1 MVLALLYPMSASL
14 TSGGVKRCGML
25 SPHLLSAMCSADEP
39 AAHARARRR
48 ASACRDTCPGTCR
61 AAQQWF
67 LLRLQGQEDVRP
79 ATLRKSPFIVRRSV
93 AGAALRACIRLQLD
107 ESLDPEVHNLA
118 IDYDIAGPSGCREIT
133 FTSQQQTYDTSSE
146 GGQSGA
152 AALQAAEGDDSSQGA
167 LLAMKSETLDRRGS
181 KEEPD
186 AKRQRTSGSLIKG
199 LPQAKPG

>member
-1 MVLALLYPMSASL
+1 MCHDTAAAALSNVLGN
-14 TSGGVKRCGML
+14 SGAQL
-25 SPHLLSAMCSADEP
+25 DEP

-48 ASACRDTCPGTCR
+48 AAACFDTCPSACK
-61 AAQQWF
+61 AAQQGL

-79 ATLRKSPFIVRRSV
+79 ASLRKPPFTVRRSV

-133 FTSQQQTYDTSSE
+133 FISQQQTYDGSST
-146 GGQSGA
+146 GGHGGA
-152 AALQAAEGDDSSQGA
+152 ATLQAAEDDDSSQGA
-167 LLAMKSETLDRRGS
+167 LLALKPETLDRCR

-186 AKRQRTSGSLIKG
+186 AKRQRTSGALIQG